1 VVGAALSWVHLA
13 GADACIGTHALA
25 RAVEERLGRVVFV
38 PARDADVVVEGSI
51 ERRGGDWRAVLVA
64 RDKADH
70 EIGRR
75 ALVVS
80 DAGPSCDAM
89 TKPVVD
95 AVVDLVPALAIA
107 VGTVEEKKKADALE
121 KAREQRAA
129 AAVTARPRLGLEAG
143 ASFTDSVGLMPEL
156 TAIGVGFDAL
166 VETRRLLGLRGFLS
180 FWADRTARPGDDF
193 SMALAGGGPCVALV
207 HAQIARASESPL
219 TLRACVE
226 GELGVLRAR
235 SSDAFAQVRPSA
247 AVLVNVDAGLR
258 LTIPVTGP
266 FVARGG
272 ASLVV
277 PLLRERFIAGSA
289 LAPGADTEVFR
300 VSPVAMI
307 ADVGLG
313 VAFP

>member
-1 VVGAALSWVHLA
+1 MVGAALSWVHLA
-13 GADACIGTHALA
+13 GADACIGAQALA

-38 PARDADVVVEGSI
+38 PMRDADVLVEGSI
-51 ERRGGDWRAVLVA
+51 ERRGSDWRAVVVA
-64 RDKADH
+64 RDKSDH

-80 DAGPSCDAM
+80 EAGPSCDAM

-95 AVVDLVPALAIA
+95 AIVDLVPALAIA
-107 VGTVEEKKKADALE
+107 VGTMEEKKKDDVAE
-121 KAREQRAA
+121 KKLVERAA
-129 AAVTARPRLGLEAG
+129 AAASAKPPLGLEAG
-143 ASFTDSVGLMPEL
+143 AGITDSVGLMPEV

-166 VETRRLLGLRGFLS
+166 VETRRLFGLRGFAS
-180 FWADRTARPGDDF
+180 FWLDRTARPGDDF

-207 HAQIARASESPL
+207 HAQLTRTSERPV
-219 TLRACVE
+219 TLRACVQ

-235 SSDAFAQVRPSA
+235 PSDPFAEVRPYAS
-247 AVLVNVDAGLR
+247 VLVNVEGGLR
-258 LTIPVTGP
+258 LTLPIAGP

-272 ASLVV
+272 ASLVL
-277 PLLRERFIAGSA
+277 PLVRTRFAA
-289 LAPGADTEVFR
+289 ATLLAEDQEVFR
-300 VSPVAMI
+300 VAPLAAE